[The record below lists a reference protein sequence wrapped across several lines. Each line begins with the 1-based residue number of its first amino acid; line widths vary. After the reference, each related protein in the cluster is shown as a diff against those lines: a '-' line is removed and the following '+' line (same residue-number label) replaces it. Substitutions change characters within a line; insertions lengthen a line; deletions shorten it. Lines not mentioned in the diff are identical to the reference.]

1 MYHMNRIIKYWLIGT
16 ILLLA
21 IYAVIFLFRKNFD
34 HTFLL
39 WVMILTPVTCLV
51 FLFLTNLFD
60 SVLEH
65 RGFLNTGDN
74 AIITKGDQ
82 DGVYGVTNA
91 MKIVEVGQVV

>member
-1 MYHMNRIIKYWLIGT
+1 MKRHKIKLAVKESIMYHINRIIKNWLIGT

-39 WVMILTPVTCLV
+39 WVMVLTPVTCLV

-60 SVLEH
+60 NNGEY
-65 RGFLNTGDN
+65 R
-74 AIITKGDQ
+74 KDQ
-82 DGVYGVTNA
+82 LS
-91 MKIVEVGQVV
+91 